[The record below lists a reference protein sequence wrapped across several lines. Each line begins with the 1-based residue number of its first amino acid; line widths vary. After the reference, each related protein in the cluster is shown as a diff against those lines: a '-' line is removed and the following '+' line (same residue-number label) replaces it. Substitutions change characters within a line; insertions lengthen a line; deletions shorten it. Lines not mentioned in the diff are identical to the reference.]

1 MIEIENLNKVY
12 KSNKLT
18 SINNTSLKLP
28 DKGLITLLG
37 PSGSGK
43 TTLLNV
49 IGGLDS
55 FDSGKI
61 SYGDFKIDKY
71 SIKKIDEF
79 RNKNISYIFQN
90 YYLINELTVTENLIL
105 ALELSN
111 IYDKDEQRRRIEEAL
126 KAVNM
131 YKYRKKLVGALSG
144 GQQQRIS
151 IARALTKK
159 NKLIIA
165 DEPTGNLDSKNT
177 IEVMNILRK
186 ISETSLVLLVTHNKN
201 IAEFYSDKIINIK
214 DGTIIGSYEPTSV
227 NLDTKDSNIYL
238 KDLKKDEFNNNYNI
252 NVYNNDGKEFKLDIV
267 LINDIYY
274 IRCDKSVRLITD
286 TSLNLIDKSK
296 SEIKKEEITQTN
308 YDNSFFKD
316 ETYVP
321 KKIKI
326 KILFKEGL
334 DKYNKVKGTT
344 HFLRFGLILIGF
356 AFAYLLSSLFNS
368 FEINN
373 SSIMYTRNSYVLDST
388 NAYYNT
394 YDNPIYFSKNESNSE
409 SYEVDML
416 DLYRDGKISKFYL
429 QEDVYGY
436 IYDSTLIKFSTDFY
450 LYDIA
455 FLDNTNVIYGN
466 LDKSDGVVITSALAN
481 KLISDSKSKIELS
494 QLINKN
500 LYLERN
506 TKKSHIAVYQNYQFD
521 SSYNIKA
528 IVKDDTLCAYIPKFY
543 TNNIVSTKVGLN
555 GNVKSNALYANDLN
569 HTLKCFKSLE
579 ALEDVKN
586 NNEYSFELI
595 KGEMPTSTNEV
606 LINSNYYNAKTN
618 DEYYKDYNVL
628 KNYLDIFGYNIVGT
642 FKDNANIGICFYSGF
657 DEFLDLLPGTTNYA
671 EFMLLDKSINYSNIL
686 NYYDINKQIV
696 THNNFVSNQNKIY
709 IVIGLIVVLIIYIY
723 FTHRSRLFDDVKKI
737 GILRAIGKTRKD
749 ITLSYLVQGFLESI
763 FTLTLGFIF
772 SSVLYAAFFNLNVKE
787 NGIISRSFYQNP
799 LYYLIFILILII
811 NIFFSALPSIL
822 LMRNTPSEIIAKYDI

>member
-131 YKYRKKLVGALSG
+131 YKYRKKLVSALSG

-274 IRCDKSVRLITD
+274 IRCDKSVRLIND

-296 SEIKKEEITQTN
+296 SEIKKHVILNDSEESHRRT
-308 YDNSFFKD
+308 DGH
-316 ETYVP
+316 
-321 KKIKI
+321 
-326 KILFKEGL
+326 ILLAFSAG
-334 DKYNKVKGTT
+334 Y
-344 HFLRFGLILIGF
+344 
-356 AFAYLLSSLFNS
+356 FAYAQYDALFLLSL
-368 FEINN
+368 
-373 SSIMYTRNSYVLDST
+373 R
-388 NAYYNT
+388 
-394 YDNPIYFSKNESNSE
+394 
-409 SYEVDML
+409 
-416 DLYRDGKISKFYL
+416 G
-429 QEDVYGY
+429 
-436 IYDSTLIKFSTDFY
+436 
-450 LYDIA
+450 
-455 FLDNTNVIYGN
+455 
-466 LDKSDGVVITSALAN
+466 
-481 KLISDSKSKIELS
+481 
-494 QLINKN
+494 
-500 LYLERN
+500 
-506 TKKSHIAVYQNYQFD
+506 TK
-521 SSYNIKA
+521 
-528 IVKDDTLCAYIPKFY
+528 CR
-543 TNNIVSTKVGLN
+543 G
-555 GNVKSNALYANDLN
+555 
-569 HTLKCFKSLE
+569 
-579 ALEDVKN
+579 
-586 NNEYSFELI
+586 
-595 KGEMPTSTNEV
+595 
-606 LINSNYYNAKTN
+606 
-618 DEYYKDYNVL
+618 
-628 KNYLDIFGYNIVGT
+628 
-642 FKDNANIGICFYSGF
+642 
-657 DEFLDLLPGTTNYA
+657 
-671 EFMLLDKSINYSNIL
+671 
-686 NYYDINKQIV
+686 
-696 THNNFVSNQNKIY
+696 
-709 IVIGLIVVLIIYIY
+709 
-723 FTHRSRLFDDVKKI
+723 
-737 GILRAIGKTRKD
+737 
-749 ITLSYLVQGFLESI
+749 
-763 FTLTLGFIF
+763 
-772 SSVLYAAFFNLNVKE
+772 
-787 NGIISRSFYQNP
+787 NP
-799 LYYLIFILILII
+799 L
-811 NIFFSALPSIL
+811 
-822 LMRNTPSEIIAKYDI
+822 E